1 MKPFNPQIPLR
12 YGLIVGG
19 LAIIAELIKYMFYP
33 ALLSN
38 SFLSGSLS
46 FLILALILFLGIWA
60 GISYRN
66 ENGNSITFSNAFLA
80 IFIVFTF
87 FTVGKIGADTLIVK
101 VIDPEYPTKVS
112 PILREKVE
120 SQMEKANMTD
130 EQIKIATKNL
140 TPEKFDP
147 SAINLV
153 KNLFLSLAIMA
164 VVAALAAL
172 FIRRGSADLILSPPI
187 DDPSKSN

>member
-112 PILREKVE
+112 HILREKVE